1 MPASG
6 SSSSTA
12 STSTTPSTIKP
23 PAKLDVKS
31 LFQDKSADA
40 PSSSTTP
47 ASPSTRP
54 APFQLVRPVSTHT
67 HRRRSPSRSAW
78 CSGSCAA
85 AMALLRESHVC
96 HSVPAAP
103 SPRSFLTLSLFRG
116 RCFAMAISVSFS
128 PLNTYLCTLSFA
140 CLHQAT
146 RFFRCDWNVLMVMTC
161 FWVLRPAPCPSSPY
175 SIVLTLYWH
184 SITLG
189 CRHKWTLITLTG
201 RGCSNICSH
210 NTIRRPERLGVR
222 YPRYPC
228 LRGCHSSRCTHPVP
242 PHLSPRCLPTP
253 TRHIQCCLLICIPR
267 ASAVFPRRPP
277 RPPRHL
283 LLLAAASHAS
293 IRTRPPSRQSAA

>member
-1 MPASG
+1 MPHPPLRRPLRPQPALP
-6 SSSSTA
+6 
-12 STSTTPSTIKP
+12 PSNW
-23 PAKLDVKS
+23 
-31 LFQDKSADA
+31 SA
-40 PSSSTTP
+40 
-47 ASPSTRP
+47 
-54 APFQLVRPVSTHT
+54 
-67 HRRRSPSRSAW
+67 RSAPTPTV
-78 CSGSCAA
+78 A
-85 AMALLRESHVC
+85 E
-96 HSVPAAP
+96 VPHGAP
-103 SPRSFLTLSLFRG
+103 GAQVPVPQPWRYYVSLTSAIAFPLPPPRSFLTLSLFRG